1 MTERT
6 RLQLLQQ
13 VKIAVLYFI
22 SEAYRYSSQHLY
34 PREKNMKSVCGQ
46 TASVCNTSP
55 SRLCPH
61 GCSNRASLRNSL
73 TRHMQAEEKKTQ
85 RVKEHYCKHRRKGQ
99 VAGSSYFTRTRS
111 DTWEEW
117 LCVSADIYI

>member
-1 MTERT
+1 
-6 RLQLLQQ
+6 
-13 VKIAVLYFI
+13 
-22 SEAYRYSSQHLY
+22 
-34 PREKNMKSVCGQ
+34 MKSVCGQ

-99 VAGSSYFTRTRS
+99 VAGIAAISHGRDPTLGKSGFV
-111 DTWEEW
+111 
-117 LCVSADIYI
+117 LVLIYI